1 MVADIGLRAAVE
13 AFFVDRDLALNSERT
28 YRPVLDALVA
38 DHGPDLPMRSL
49 SASKVRRTLTN
60 RWDTSAP
67 STWNSRITALQSFI
81 GYCDRNDWIGR
92 DPLREVERKREPRD
106 ETKAIAYDDLD
117 NLWSRPDVALREKTL
132 WRMLYETAA
141 RTNEILALNI
151 EDLDL
156 ARKRAVVIGKGGH
169 REVIVWASGTAR
181 LLPRYLNGRRR
192 GPVFV
197 TSRQPN
203 VVPAD
208 RDRCP
213 DTGLGRLS
221 YQMAWKLFSQHS
233 NGATLHQLR
242 HSALTHL
249 GEDGVSAVLLQ
260 AKSRHQD
267 PRTLARYS
275 KPGVEAVAA
284 LTAEHDRGRRHR
296 R

>member
-1 MVADIGLRAAVE
+1 VSDIDLTKAVG
-13 AFFVDRDLALNSERT
+13 AFFADRDLAPNSQRT
-28 YRPVLDALVA
+28 YRPVLDALVD
-38 DHGPDLPMRSL
+38 DHGSDLAITSL
-49 SASKVRRTLTN
+49 TSAKIRRTLTD
-60 RWDTSAP
+60 RWGESAP

-81 GYCDRNDWIGR
+81 GYCDRNGWIR
-92 DPLREVERKREPRD
+92 RNPLRDVERKREPRD
-106 ETKAIAYDDLD
+106 ETRAIAFDDLD
-117 NLWSRPDVALREKTL
+117 KLWSRSDVGLREKTL

-141 RTNEILALNI
+141 RTNEVLALDI
-151 EDLDL
+151 EDLDQ

-169 REVIVWASGTAR
+169 REVVVWASGTAR
-181 LLPRYLNGRRR
+181 LLPRYLGGRRR

-203 VVPAD
+203 VVPAE

-233 NGATLHQLR
+233 DGSTLHQLR

-249 GEDGVSAVLLQ
+249 GEEGVSAVLLQ

-275 KPGVEAVAA
+275 KPGIEAVAA
-284 LTAEHDRGRRHR
+284 LTAEHDRGRRYR
-296 R
+296 T